1 MHETWIRTQGGEDP
15 LQKGM
20 ATHSSILAWR
30 IPWTEEPGGLQSTG
44 SQRVGQNS
52 LTNTMNMNE
61 RKIWGEGGILQEQ
74 GRTRGLE
81 CREDEAERRQGCP
94 ENGRRQGAEDAAG
107 RARIREGMKASRWG
121 LSLTE
126 GITGIHRKVL
136 RG

>member
-1 MHETWIRTQGGEDP
+1 MRPGFEPRVGKIPCRREWQPTPVFLLGESH
-15 LQKGM
+15 G
-20 ATHSSILAWR
+20 
-30 IPWTEEPGGLQSTG
+30 EEPGGLQSMG

-52 LTNTMNMNE
+52 LSNTMNMNE

-81 CREDEAERRQGCP
+81 CREDAAERKPGCP
-94 ENGRRQGAEDAAG
+94 ENGRRQGAEDGVG

-121 LSLTE
+121 LSLIE

>member
-30 IPWTEEPGGLQSTG
+30 IPWTEEPGGLQSMG

-52 LTNTMNMNE
+52 LSNTMNMNE

-81 CREDEAERRQGCP
+81 CREDAAERKPGCP
-94 ENGRRQGAEDAAG
+94 ENGRRQGAEDGVG

-121 LSLTE
+121 LSLIE